1 MPRVLFSA
9 PECRA
14 VVVDLD
20 GGETM
25 GDHKVRE
32 RAVVEVVTGRV
43 SIEASGEAV
52 TCDAGALVLFEPG
65 ESHTVHA
72 LADARLLLILAPWPG
87 AEHYTE
93 AEAGQSQRLPA
104 NSVADPISSPDTVGA
119 SDRADPSER

>member
-43 SIEASGEAV
+43 SIEASGDAV
-52 TCDAGALVLFEPG
+52 TCDAGAPF
-65 ESHTVHA
+65 SSN
-72 LADARLLLILAPWPG
+72 R
-87 AEHYTE
+87 
-93 AEAGQSQRLPA
+93 A
-104 NSVADPISSPDTVGA
+104 NATRCTRSRMPDYC
-119 SDRADPSER
+119 